1 MKAIADLR
9 HRLADALTRFKP
21 RFGRDRA
28 AEEGDTGYLPTWGM
42 LAGEVFEDRAK
53 VVVRLEAP
61 GMTVR
66 DFELEVQ
73 GETLHVRGEKRVARE
88 SGDGRYQLLECAYG
102 SFERTIP
109 LPAAVRADKAQATY
123 RSGVLRIEL
132 PKQRDSEP
140 RRLKVKVH

>member
-9 HRLADALTRFKP
+9 HRLASALTRFKP
-21 RFGRDRA
+21 RALREPP
-28 AEEGDTGYLPTWGM
+28 AEADSLSLPTWGM
-42 LAGEVFEDRAK
+42 LAGEVFEERTK

-61 GMTVR
+61 GMSVR
-66 DFELEVQ
+66 DFELEVR
-73 GETLHVRGEKRVARE
+73 GDTLHVRGEKRLARE
-88 SGDGRYQLLECAYG
+88 SATGRYQLLECAYG
-102 SFERTIP
+102 SFERSIP

-132 PKQRDSEP
+132 PKERDSEP